1 MTEVKKKNT
10 TTKAKTETTA
20 KKTTA
25 ANAKKATTTKKST
38 TSTQSKKTKTTET
51 KLVLR
56 DVKEVLNDRK
66 VVEEKLTQ
74 AEISYNKVNYKY
86 VTLKNELRSTEK
98 IINRTSDDGLIK
110 LHKKEDKLKEKVS
123 KTESKLDKLI
133 EKKDT
138 LEKNEY
144 KSKLFAQ
151 KQELKKLNKELKEQ
165 SKKVHKYENTPMDTY
180 VKKADEINKKIDA
193 ITPELDKKKEK
204 VSKYKKKYK
213 ELNKEWSALFPDEDD
228 SVAISVKNLD
238 IFYGKKQAIF
248 DVTMDL
254 PKNQVIAIIGPSGCG
269 KSTFLKTLN
278 RINDEIPSFRAEGD
292 ILLQN
297 EINVLTLENVHDSSH
312 KITLPEL
319 RTKVGMVFQQPNPF
333 PMSIYN
339 NVAYG
344 PKINGIKNKS
354 VLKEIVI
361 NSLKSAA
368 IYEQVKDNLNALATG
383 LSGGQQQRLCIA
395 RAIANRPDVL
405 LMDEPTSALDPIAA
419 KKVEDLILELKK
431 YYTIIM
437 VTHSMQQAKRI
448 SDYTAFFYQG
458 ELIEYGETEQIFNKP
473 KDKKTND
480 YINGKFG

>member
-1 MTEVKKKNT
+1 MGSEIKKTSTSKDLEKKT
-10 TTKAKTETTA
+10 STTKLDSKT
-20 KKTTA
+20 
-25 ANAKKATTTKKST
+25 KST
-38 TSTQSKKTKTTET
+38 EPRKA
-51 KLVLR
+51 
-56 DVKEVLNDRK
+56 KEVLKDRK
-66 VVEEKLTQ
+66 VTEEKLTNS
-74 AEISYNKVNYKY
+74 EISYNKINYKY
-86 VTLKNELRSTEK
+86 LTLKAELK
-98 IINRTSDDGLIK
+98 QINKVINRTSDDGLDK
-110 LHKKEDKLKEKVS
+110 LHKTEDKL
-123 KTESKLDKLI
+123 LDKLRKAEAELGVLNHKTDI
-133 EKKDT
+133 KD
-138 LEKNEY
+138 LESHKR
-144 KSKLFAQ
+144 KVFAK
-151 KQELKKLNKELKEQ
+151 KQEIKKRKAAFKEQ
-165 SKKVHKYENTPMDTY
+165 HKKVEKYEHISIDSY
-180 VKKADEINKKIDA
+180 IKKAKLVESKMNSLL
-193 ITPELDKKKEK
+193 PELEKKKEK
-204 VSKYKKKYK
+204 VSKYRKQYK
-213 ELNKEWSALFPDEDD
+213 SLNKEWSNLFPDEDH
-228 SVAISVKNLD
+228 SIAISVKDLN

-248 DVTMDL
+248 GVNIEI
-254 PKNQVIAIIGPSGCG
+254 PKNEVIAIIGPSGCG

-278 RINDEIPSFRAEGD
+278 RINDEIPSFRAEGE

-333 PMSIYN
+333 PMSIFN

-419 KKVEDLILELKK
+419 KKVEDLILQLKEH
-431 YYTIIM
+431 YTIIM
-437 VTHSMQQAKRI
+437 VTHSMQQARRI
-448 SDYTAFFYQG
+448 SDKTAFFYQG
-458 ELIEYGETEQIFNKP
+458 ELIEFGETDQIFNKP
-473 KDKKTND
+473 IDKKTSD